1 MTKTKLKP
9 CCGCDK
15 LIHVRLRHKR
25 TTKNKCPLCGTIN
38 NWRIKDKQ
46 TITIHA
52 YLSEEAIAYRKSRG
66 LC

>member
-38 NWRIKDKQ
+38 KWRIKDKQ
-46 TITIHA
+46 V
-52 YLSEEAIAYRKSRG
+52 SPSK
-66 LC
+66 C